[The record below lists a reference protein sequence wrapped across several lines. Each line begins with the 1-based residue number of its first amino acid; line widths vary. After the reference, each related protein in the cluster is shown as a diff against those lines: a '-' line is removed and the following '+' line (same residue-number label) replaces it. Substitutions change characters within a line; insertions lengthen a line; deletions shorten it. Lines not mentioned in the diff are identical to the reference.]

1 MQMEFAVICMTDWLE
16 HSVYVEVEVPVATA
30 WNLWSDLEKM
40 PHWMKW
46 IESVKILED
55 NPELSRWTLASGGW
69 QFNWLSRILK
79 IVPHQIIQWESVDGL
94 PNRGAIRFYDRH
106 GSSIVKMSIAYAI
119 PGVLGKL
126 MDNLFL
132 GKIVESTLQ
141 ADLNRFRDYAT
152 KAQDQ
157 R

>member
-1 MQMEFAVICMTDWLE
+1 
-16 HSVYVEVEVPVATA
+16 
-30 WNLWSDLEKM
+30 
-40 PHWMKW
+40 
-46 IESVKILED
+46 
-55 NPELSRWTLASGGW
+55 
-69 QFNWLSRILK
+69 
-79 IVPHQIIQWESVDGL
+79 
-94 PNRGAIRFYDRH
+94 
-106 GSSIVKMSIAYAI
+106 MSIAYAI